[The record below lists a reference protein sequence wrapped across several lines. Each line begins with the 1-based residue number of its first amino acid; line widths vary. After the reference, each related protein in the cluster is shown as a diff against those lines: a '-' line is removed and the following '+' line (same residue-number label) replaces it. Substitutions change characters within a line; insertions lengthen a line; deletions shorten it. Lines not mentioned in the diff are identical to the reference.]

1 MQSNNKKKKSQSKSE
16 QIRSQNFKTNLL
28 QVLTLSLILTIYKLR
43 EGMFRLYLIIISPM

>member
-16 QIRSQNFKTNLL
+16 QIRSQFKTNLL